1 MTTASGGES
10 DDEEPYHRPD
20 TGSRGGISGVG
31 AGPADCAGKGGWT
44 CACCGITAQI
54 SWSGKLKECA
64 ACRAV
69 RYCGKACQKEDWPAH
84 KATCKRLQAAG
95 G

>member
-1 MTTASGGES
+1 MRTASGGES
-10 DDEEPYHRPD
+10 DHEEPCGGPHA
-20 TGSRGGISGVG
+20 GSRGGISGVG
-31 AGPADCAGKGGWT
+31 ASPAECAGFRGWT

-54 SWSGKLKECA
+54 SRSGELKECA

-84 KATCKRLQAAG
+84 KATCKRLQAAEG
-95 G
+95 